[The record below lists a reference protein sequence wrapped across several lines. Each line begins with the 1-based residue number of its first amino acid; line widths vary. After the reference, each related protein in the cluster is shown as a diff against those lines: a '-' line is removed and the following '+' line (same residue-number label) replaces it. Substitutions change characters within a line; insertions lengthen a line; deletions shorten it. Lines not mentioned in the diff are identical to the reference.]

1 MKSKLLVC
9 LAAVYVI
16 WGSTYLAM
24 RICVVELPP
33 LMMAGVRFALA
44 GGTLLA
50 LALRSGAKLPPRR
63 DWLRMLPIGALLFLG
78 GNGFIAIAEQSVSS
92 GGAAVVAAMM
102 PLWVGVLGRL
112 FGTRATAREWLSLVI
127 GFVGVVVLMGGPSL
141 AGEPI
146 HVVLLVF
153 GPIAWAL
160 GSLLSRRTQDIGGSH
175 GALVRPAMQ
184 MLLGSAVL
192 LAVALVKG
200 EHWPA
205 HASREAYLS
214 LAYLYLFGSVIGFT
228 AYAWLLAHA
237 RPVVAT
243 SYAYVNPILAVLLGS
258 ALKGEALGWTTVVAN
273 VLIVTAV
280 MLALRPPSG
289 SPRAPRS
296 GVTTDV

>member
-1 MKSKLLVC
+1 M
-9 LAAVYVI
+9 AAVYAI

-33 LMMAGVRFALA
+33 LLMAGVRFALA

-50 LALRSGAKLPPRR
+50 FALRAGAKLPPRR

-102 PLWVGVLGRL
+102 PLWIGVLGRL
-112 FGTRATAREWLSLVI
+112 FGTRTTAREWVSLVI

-141 AGEPI
+141 AGETR
-146 HVVLLVF
+146 HVVLLVCA
-153 GPIAWAL
+153 PIAWAL
-160 GSLLSRRTQDIGGSH
+160 GSLLSRRSQDVGGAH
-175 GALVRPAMQ
+175 GTLVRPALQ
-184 MLLGSAVL
+184 MLMGSVVL
-192 LAVALVKG
+192 VAVALVRG

-205 HASREAYLS
+205 HASHEAYLC
-214 LAYLYLFGSVIGFT
+214 LAYLVVFGSVIGFT
-228 AYAWLLAHA
+228 AYAWLLANA

-243 SYAYVNPILAVLLGS
+243 SYAYVNPIIAVLLG
-258 ALKGEALGWTTVVAN
+258 AAVKGEALGWTTVVAN

-280 MLALRPPSG
+280 MLAVRPP
-289 SPRAPRS
+289 AVPRS
-296 GVTTDV
+296 GAAVKV

>member
-1 MKSKLLVC
+1 LIAC

-16 WGSTYLAM
+16 WSSTYLAM

-33 LMMAGVRFALA
+33 MMMAGVRFALA
-44 GGTLLA
+44 GAVLLA
-50 LALRSGAKLPPRR
+50 IALRSGAKLPPRR
-63 DWLRMLPIGALLFLG
+63 DWLRMLPVGALLFVG

-92 GGAAVVAAMM
+92 GGAAVVAATM
-102 PLWVGVLGRL
+102 PLWIGVLGRF
-112 FGTRATAREWLSLVI
+112 FGTRPTGREWVSLVI

-141 AGEPI
+141 AGERI

-160 GSLLSRRTQDIGGSH
+160 GSLLSRRTNDIGGVH
-175 GALVRPAMQ
+175 GTLMRPAMQ
-184 MLLGSAVL
+184 MLMGSVSL
-192 LAVALVKG
+192 VAVALVRG

-205 HASREAYLS
+205 HASTEAYLA
-214 LAYLYLFGSVIGFT
+214 LAYLFLFGSVIGFT

-273 VLIVTAV
+273 VLIVTAI
-280 MLALRPPSG
+280 MLALRP
-289 SPRAPRS
+289 ARS
-296 GVTTDV
+296 GADTSV

>member
-1 MKSKLLVC
+1 VKAKLFAS

-33 LMMAGVRFALA
+33 MMMAAVRFAAA
-44 GGTLLA
+44 GGTLLVI
-50 LALRSGAKLPPRR
+50 ALRSGAKLPPRR
-63 DWLRMLPIGALLFLG
+63 DWLRMLPIGALLFVG

-102 PLWVGVLGRL
+102 PLWIGVLGRL
-112 FGTRATAREWLSLVI
+112 FGTRATAREWASLVI

-141 AGEPI
+141 AGENI
-146 HVVLLVF
+146 HVVLLMF
-153 GPIAWAL
+153 APIAWAL
-160 GSLLSRRTQDIGGSH
+160 GSLLARRTKDIGGAHATLVGPALQMLMGGASLLTV
-175 GALVRPAMQ
+175 ALVR
-184 MLLGSAVL
+184 
-192 LAVALVKG
+192 G

-205 HASREAYLS
+205 HASGEAYAS
-214 LAYLYLFGSVIGFT
+214 LAYLFVFGSVIGFT
-228 AYAWLLAHA
+228 AYGWLLAHA

-280 MLALRPPSG
+280 MLALRPP
-289 SPRAPRS
+289 RS